1 MASSQQKEDEE
12 RKPLTTSNTYDTYGV
27 TESTNSITQSL
38 PGDKMDTRHSK
49 QNGSLAATSSMEGS
63 RRHETQTISDKKKK
77 ILLVTMAIMD
87 MSGGIMFGMIG
98 PFFPIVVS

>member
-27 TESTNSITQSL
+27 TESTNSITKSL
-38 PGDKMDTRHSK
+38 PGDNMDTQHSK

-63 RRHETQTISDKKKK
+63 RRHDKQTISDKKKK